1 MTKNLTGKVIS
12 NKLKHTITVQVSISK
27 IASKYG
33 KILRLHKKVLAHVDS
48 ANNPELGSKVVIA
61 PCRKISKL
69 KFFKMVEVGSL

>member
-1 MTKNLTGKVIS
+1 MTKNLTGQVIS
-12 NKLKHTITVQVSISK
+12 NKLKHTVTVQVSISK

-48 ANNPELGSKVVIA
+48 DNNPELGVKVTVT

-69 KFFKMVEVGSL
+69 KFFRVLEEKNI